1 MPSIREASNVGAVL
15 TLHVDADRL
24 VRSRFA
30 LSRLAEVTN
39 ALEVLAHP
47 ERAPYAR
54 NWVTHTR
61 RAVAPDSVDVLF
73 PLVNAA
79 TGYIPDFLSPLPG
92 SYEPTLDEEL
102 AAVAATTEADVHRQL
117 RLAFRIGSPPPTLL
131 ERSPTG
137 CDPRPPLPATVA
149 EVLARRGEAKLLTR
163 VVDQLACFWRHTQA
177 DLWPTLHR
185 VLDEDIRHRATVATR
200 TGLADIVRTLDPRL
214 TWDGRQLTLDSPAEL
229 SLDAAQ
235 GLILS
240 PSAFLP
246 RPAVYLGA
254 PGLVMV
260 GYPARGR
267 GQVWSQPAPV
277 DEKTGVLGARRAA
290 LLTDLS
296 MPLTTT
302 ELAARHRISPA
313 TASYHLGRLRRAGL
327 VVSRREG
334 HEVRYERTR
343 SAVQLLRA
351 LRAGGDPR
359 G

>member
-1 MPSIREASNVGAVL
+1 ML

-30 LSRLAEVTN
+30 LSRLTEVTN

-47 ERAPYAR
+47 ERAPYAHS
-54 NWVTHTR
+54 WVTDTR
-61 RAVAPDSVDVLF
+61 RALDPGSVDVLF
-73 PLVNAA
+73 ALVNAA
-79 TGYIPDFLSPLPG
+79 TAYIPDFLSPVPG
-92 SYEPTLDEEL
+92 SYQPTLDEEL
-102 AAVAATTEADVHRQL
+102 AAVAATTAEEVHRQL
-117 RLAFRIGSPPPTLL
+117 RTAFRIGPPPPDLL
-131 ERSPTG
+131 ARSPTG
-137 CDPRPPLPATVA
+137 RDPRPPLPATVA
-149 EVLARRGEAKLLTR
+149 ELLARRGEAALLTR
-163 VVDQLACFWRHTQA
+163 VVDQLARFWRLTQA

-214 TWDGRQLTLDSPAEL
+214 TWDGSRVTLDSPAEL

-235 GLILS
+235 GLILA

-254 PGLVMV
+254 PGLIMV

-267 GQVWSQPAPV
+267 GQVWSLPPPV
-277 DEKTGVLGARRAA
+277 GEETGVLGARRAA
-290 LLTDLS
+290 LLTDLGT
-296 MPLTTT
+296 PLTTT
-302 ELAARHRISPA
+302 ELAARHGISPA
-313 TASYHLGRLRRAGL
+313 TVSYHLGRLRRAGL

-343 SAVQLLRA
+343 SAVELLRA
-351 LRAGGDPR
+351 LRGVNGRRD
-359 G
+359 

>member
-1 MPSIREASNVGAVL
+1 ML

-30 LSRLAEVTN
+30 LSRLTEVTN

-54 NWVTHTR
+54 SWVTHAR
-61 RAVAPDSVDVLF
+61 RNLDPGAVRVLF
-73 PLVNAA
+73 ELVNAA
-79 TGYIPDFLSPLPG
+79 AGYIPDFLSPLPG
-92 SYEPTLDEEL
+92 RYEPTLEEEL
-102 AAVAATTEADVHRQL
+102 AAVEATTAEDVHRQL
-117 RLAFRIGSPPPTLL
+117 RMAYRIGPPPPDLL

-137 CDPRPPLPATVA
+137 RDPRPPLPAAVA
-149 EVLARRGEAKLLTR
+149 EVLARRGEAALLTR
-163 VVDQLACFWRHTQA
+163 VVDQLARFWRHTQA

-185 VLDEDIRHRATVATR
+185 VLDEDVRHRATVATR
-200 TGLADIVRTLDPRL
+200 TGLADIIRTLDPRL
-214 TWDGRQLTLDSPAEL
+214 AWDGNRLTLDSPSEL

-235 GLILS
+235 GLILA

-267 GQVWSQPAPV
+267 GQVWSLPSAGG
-277 DEKTGVLGARRAA
+277 EETGVLGARRAA
-290 LLTDLS
+290 LLTDLGT
-296 MPLTTT
+296 PLTTT
-302 ELAARHRISPA
+302 ELAVRHGISPA
-313 TASYHLGRLRRAGL
+313 TVSYHLGRLRRAGL
-327 VVSRREG
+327 VVSRRDR

-343 SAVQLLRA
+343 SAADLLRA
-351 LRAGGDPR
+351 LRAGDDRR

>member
-1 MPSIREASNVGAVL
+1 ML

-54 NWVTHTR
+54 DWVTHAR
-61 RAVAPDSVDVLF
+61 RALDPDSVDVLF
-73 PLVNAA
+73 ALVNAA

-92 SYEPTLDEEL
+92 SYQPTLDAEL
-102 AAVAATTEADVHRQL
+102 AAVAATTAEDVHRQL
-117 RLAFRIGSPPPTLL
+117 RTAFRIGPPPPDLL

-137 CDPRPPLPATVA
+137 RDPRPPLPATVA
-149 EVLARRGEAKLLTR
+149 DLLARRGETALLTR
-163 VVDQLACFWRHTQA
+163 VVDQLARFWRHTQA

-185 VLDEDIRHRATVATR
+185 VLDDDVRHRATRATR

-214 TWDGRQLTLDSPAEL
+214 TWDGRQLTLDSPADL

-267 GQVWSQPAPV
+267 GQVWSRPAPV
-277 DEKTGVLGARRAA
+277 DEKTGMLGARRAA
-290 LLTDLS
+290 LLTDLN

-351 LRAGGDPR
+351 LRAGDDR
-359 G
+359 RA

>member
-1 MPSIREASNVGAVL
+1 ML
-15 TLHVDADRL
+15 TLHVDAERL

-30 LSRLAEVTN
+30 LSRLTEVTN

-54 NWVTHTR
+54 SWVTQTR
-61 RAVAPDSVDVLF
+61 RTLAPGSVDVLF
-73 PLVNAA
+73 ALVNGAA
-79 TGYIPDFLSPLPG
+79 AYIPDFLSPLPG
-92 SYEPTLDEEL
+92 SYQPTLDEEL
-102 AAVAATTEADVHRQL
+102 AAVAATTAEDVHRQL
-117 RLAFRIGSPPPTLL
+117 RTAFRIGPPPPVLL

-137 CDPRPPLPATVA
+137 RDPRPPLPATVA
-149 EVLARRGEAKLLTR
+149 ELLARRGEEALLTR
-163 VVDQLACFWRHTQA
+163 VVDQLARFWRHTQV

-185 VLDEDIRHRATVATR
+185 VLDEDIRHRATLATR

-214 TWDGRQLTLDSPAEL
+214 TWDGRRVTLDSPAEL
-229 SLDAAQ
+229 SLDAAR

-267 GQVWSQPAPV
+267 GQVWSLPAPAG
-277 DEKTGVLGARRAA
+277 EETGILGARRAA
-290 LLTDLS
+290 LLTDLAT
-296 MPLTTT
+296 PLTTT
-302 ELAARHRISPA
+302 ELAARHGISPA
-313 TASYHLGRLRRAGL
+313 TVSYHLGRLRRAGL

-343 SAVQLLRA
+343 AAVELLRA
-351 LRAGGDPR
+351 LRGDSR
-359 G
+359 HG